1 VTVAPAANGR
11 RRAFQTRAFALTW
24 MAYAAYYLCRKN
36 WGVAKASVE
45 AALGTG
51 IGGVATLE
59 TGYNVAYMLGQSASG
74 IAGDKL
80 GAKRL
85 LVVGMVASAAC
96 NWWFGVSTAVPVM
109 FAALCLN
116 GVAQSTGWPN
126 TVRSM
131 SEWFGPTSRGR
142 VMGLWSTNYVV
153 GGIAGSALASWLIG
167 WGWRW
172 TYLGPAMA
180 LALLALVFGVL
191 HVSRPADVGLTAWD
205 PDPAVAPPPWPSSS
219 SVSSLSSLSSS
230 SSSSSSSSPSSSS
243 SSPSSSLS
251 SVSSLSSS
259 SPSPSSSLSPSSSVS
274 RAATRARLLRTPALW
289 AFGAAYFCLK
299 LIRYTMLFWLPYFL
313 TKRLGYEKSAAGFL
327 SVAFEVGG
335 VVGALFAGWL
345 SDRVF
350 GARRVPAAALL
361 ALLLA
366 GALFLYIRIAALGP
380 AANFAGMFLVGLC
393 LFGPDSL
400 LAGAAAQ
407 DLGGR
412 DGAGTAA
419 GMINGIGSA
428 GQVVQSYLTAWI
440 ATAYGW
446 DNLFLLFVVLALG
459 CVAVLLPFWRLGGAA
474 PSRASPQPS

>member
-51 IGGVATLE
+51 IGGVATIE

-205 PDPAVAPPPWPSSS
+205 PDPADAPPPWPSP
-219 SVSSLSSLSSS
+219 
-230 SSSSSSSSPSSSS
+230 SPSS
-243 SSPSSSLS
+243 
-251 SVSSLSSS
+251 
-259 SPSPSSSLSPSSSVS
+259 SPSSSLSPSSSVS

-366 GALFLYIRIAALGP
+366 GALFLYIRVAALGP

>member
-1 VTVAPAANGR
+1 
-11 RRAFQTRAFALTW
+11 
-24 MAYAAYYLCRKN
+24 
-36 WGVAKASVE
+36 
-45 AALGTG
+45 
-51 IGGVATLE
+51 
-59 TGYNVAYMLGQSASG
+59 MLGQSASG

-205 PDPAVAPPPWPSSS
+205 PDPADAPPPWPSP
-219 SVSSLSSLSSS
+219 
-230 SSSSSSSSPSSSS
+230 SPSS
-243 SSPSSSLS
+243 
-251 SVSSLSSS
+251 
-259 SPSPSSSLSPSSSVS
+259 SPSSSLSPSSSVS

-366 GALFLYIRIAALGP
+366 GALFLYIRVAALGP